1 MGLLY
6 GRAGRLTAENGGFRP
21 GQWGCAARLLLAR
34 GVELDAVDPRNGT
47 TAGAPPRAG
56 APPVSTMRLEFSS
69 LPLPCRRGREPSVI
83 PPLPVLVAMESPYER
98 SASRCRMTARPR
110 KYRPSTSPATSITVP
125 AVPGQLSALSV
136 FLS

>member
-47 TAGAPPRAG
+47 TVIPQLVGR
-56 APPVSTMRLEFSS
+56 TLTLE
-69 LPLPCRRGREPSVI
+69 RRGVLYRDQLLQAVKVKLRGQPSVQM
-83 PPLPVLVAMESPYER
+83 PL
-98 SASRCRMTARPR
+98 T
-110 KYRPSTSPATSITVP
+110 
-125 AVPGQLSALSV
+125 GQGGNGQAGKWTQRTI
-136 FLS
+136 FT